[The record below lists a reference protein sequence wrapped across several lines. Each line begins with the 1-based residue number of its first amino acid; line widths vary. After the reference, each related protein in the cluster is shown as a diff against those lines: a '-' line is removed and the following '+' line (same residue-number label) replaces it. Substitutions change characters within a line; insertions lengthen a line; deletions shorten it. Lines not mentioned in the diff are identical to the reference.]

1 MILKFCEIWWNFI
14 SELKIYFNLA
24 DEKNR
29 VKIEKMEEHESIYT
43 KNKMKIYMVLFDNY
57 FIFYF

>member
-1 MILKFCEIWWNFI
+1 MKFGGILYLN
-14 SELKIYFNLA
+14 LKIYFNLA